1 MKVLFLDTST
11 IVSKEVHN
19 QFSET
24 LTIFDRLQSFFLD
37 NAGNIIAGIL
47 IIVIGL
53 YVSKFIKRLIHN
65 LMTRANYDRTVNSF
79 VSQLVYYSLVFLTLI
94 SGLSRL
100 GVPATSFVAM
110 IGGLGLAVGLAL
122 QNNMA
127 NFASG
132 LLLLVFKPFR
142 VGDWISLGSSSD
154 IVGSVDRIELL
165 YTTVITKERRCI
177 FVPNSQM
184 TSNAIINTSY
194 NDVRRL
200 RFDIGISYNNDHHTA
215 IKILKGIMMD
225 GKHILN
231 PENVEV
237 GITSFGDNSVNIS
250 IFPEVERD
258 KALETFY
265 YVMSEIKDR
274 FDANNI
280 NIPFP
285 QRDVHIYYEN
295 TPPQNNVPTKVTG
308 EILD

>member
-24 LTIFDRLQSFFLD
+24 ITIFDRLQSFFLD

-194 NDVRRL
+194 NDV
-200 RFDIGISYNNDHHTA
+200 
-215 IKILKGIMMD
+215 
-225 GKHILN
+225 
-231 PENVEV
+231 
-237 GITSFGDNSVNIS
+237 
-250 IFPEVERD
+250 
-258 KALETFY
+258 ET
-265 YVMSEIKDR
+265 
-274 FDANNI
+274 
-280 NIPFP
+280 
-285 QRDVHIYYEN
+285 
-295 TPPQNNVPTKVTG
+295 
-308 EILD
+308 